1 MTPVYL
7 MLAGAYTAA
16 AAVWVNI
23 WHRAR
28 EEAESLGDQRGKG
41 SVLRKLVDG
50 A

>member
-1 MTPVYL
+1 

-28 EEAESLGDQRGKG
+28 EEAEALGARRGKG
-41 SVLRKLVDG
+41 SVLRNLVDS